1 VARHEVVTRHRR
13 VGLIGGFLSTLTEV
27 TLLGSVLLF
36 IIAGIIWTFIFA
48 AFAVALHLPWWL
60 GLFPAALFCVRWRQ
74 RARRVR

>member
-1 VARHEVVTRHRR
+1 MRRRLSARRR
-13 VGLIGGFLSTLTEV
+13 RIGLIGGFLSTLTEV

-36 IIAGIIWTFIFA
+36 IVAGIIWSLIFS